1 MRHGGPPPPFRAAAL
16 RPLGALFALVSL
28 LALACDA
35 PPADSGDETPAGE
48 ATEASEQDAPAQ
60 ASDTAAQATDTTQE
74 APDPEAAIIR
84 LDPNDP
90 NLEVWRDRDISN
102 DPPRE
107 PGPIRVGSALSFF
120 GLPIARTIE
129 DLVAGEVEV
138 AFMGAPVD
146 MGVGF
151 RGAGEGPTAL
161 RAMRRSTGSMETM
174 ISWRRELTAVDY
186 GNAPIDNLSTERS
199 MEPIRRMVREIAETG
214 AIPVII
220 GGDHSIEF
228 ANVAGLA
235 DVYGKENVG
244 VIHFDAHY
252 DAGGT
257 RSGHLISHA
266 QPVRRLVDDGHI
278 LGRNFIQVG
287 LRGSWPGAEGFEWM
301 RENEFRY
308 HTMAEIDRDGWATV
322 MQRVLDEA
330 TDGPE
335 YLHISF
341 DIDVMD
347 PAYTSGTGTPVPGGL
362 TPREVFPIVRG
373 LCSENNLVGFDLV
386 ELNPLVDPG
395 YTTALNAKQVVDEC
409 LTGVA
414 LRKLGLGSRDY
425 LSPLTR
431 RDARR

>member
-1 MRHGGPPPPFRAAAL
+1 MRDPAL
-16 RPLGALFALVSL
+16 LSLLRDARLVAIAGA
-28 LALACDA
+28 LALACDT
-35 PPADSGDETPAGE
+35 PPAESGDGGGAATEAGDAAAAADAGE
-48 ATEASEQDAPAQ
+48 ADATAETPEDAQQDSA
-60 ASDTAAQATDTTQE
+60 QE

-90 NLEVWRDRDISN
+90 NLEVWRDRDISG

-107 PGPIRVGSALSFF
+107 PGPIQVGSVQTFF

-151 RGAGEGPTAL
+151 RGAGEGPNAF
-161 RAMRRSTGSMETM
+161 RAMRRSVGSMETM
-174 ISWRRELTAVDY
+174 VRWRSELTAVDY
-186 GNAPIDNLSTERS
+186 GNAPIDNLSVQRS
-199 MEPIRRMVREIAETG
+199 MPPIRRMVREIAQTG

-252 DAGGT
+252 DAGGS

-287 LRGSWPGAEGFEWM
+287 LRGSWPGPEGFEWM
-301 RENEFRY
+301 RQHEFRY
-308 HTMAEIDRDGWATV
+308 HTMAEIDRDGWSTV

-330 TDGPE
+330 NDGPE

-373 LCSENNLVGFDLV
+373 LCSENNVVGFDLV

-409 LTGVA
+409 LTGIA
-414 LRKLGLGSRDY
+414 LRKLGLGNRNY

-431 RDARR
+431 RDTRR